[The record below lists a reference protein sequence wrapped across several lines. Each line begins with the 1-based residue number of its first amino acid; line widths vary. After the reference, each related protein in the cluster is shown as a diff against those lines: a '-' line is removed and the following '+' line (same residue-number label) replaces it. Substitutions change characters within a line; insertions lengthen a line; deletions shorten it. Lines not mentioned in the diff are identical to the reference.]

1 MRAKWWSRKSR
12 HTDDPVPTGSAE
24 QATDHSA
31 ADQPQER
38 RFTHLPERVDPKE
51 MVTGQR
57 VDPPRD
63 PEGGRDTERDFLL
76 RYGAGGDD
84 TPWDPTDG

>member
-1 MRAKWWSRKSR
+1 
-12 HTDDPVPTGSAE
+12 
-24 QATDHSA
+24 
-31 ADQPQER
+31 
-38 RFTHLPERVDPKE
+38 
-51 MVTGQR
+51 MVTSQR
-57 VDPPRD
+57 ADPPRD

>member
-1 MRAKWWSRKSR
+1 MNMRPKWWPRR
-12 HTDDPVPTGSAE
+12 TRRTGEPGRATEVSAE
-24 QATDHSA
+24 DRAT
-31 ADQPQER
+31 
-38 RFTHLPERVDPKE
+38 RFTHLPERVDPKD
-51 MVTGQR
+51 TATSQR